1 MVLSLLLFGGPVLRG
16 FSFALTVG
24 IVIGTY
30 SSLFIAA
37 PLLYYVQPNRRAI
50 AKGAETTATGA
61 ERASR

>member
-1 MVLSLLLFGGPVLRG
+1 MLW
-16 FSFALTVG
+16 G

-50 AKGAETTATGA
+50 AKEPETTTARA
-61 ERASR
+61 ERAPR